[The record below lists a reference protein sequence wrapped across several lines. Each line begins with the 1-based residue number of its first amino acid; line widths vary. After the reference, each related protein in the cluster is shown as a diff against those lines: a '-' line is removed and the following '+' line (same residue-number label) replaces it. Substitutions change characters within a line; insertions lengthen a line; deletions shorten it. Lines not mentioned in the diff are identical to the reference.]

1 MKLFQEILFTALNNQ
16 KVELVFPNVKE
27 SITDIINNKSYESLQ
42 KIKEII
48 DDDSLSDEACFQKIE
63 KIVCV
68 FEDIGASRGN
78 RHSRS

>member
-48 DDDSLSDEACFQKIE
+48 DDDSLSDEACFQK
-63 KIVCV
+63 
-68 FEDIGASRGN
+68 
-78 RHSRS
+78 